1 MRTQL
6 FVCTVFASALAANGQ
21 TLVIPQIADG
31 GGWQTE
37 LVLTNAGIT
46 ATTVTLNF
54 FQSVGTAGMTQN
66 WTPPF
71 LETSVLQ
78 NIPVPAASTVFLHT
92 PGTAGT
98 LSEGWATVQSNSAIS
113 AYAIFEETV
122 SGRQNQD
129 GTAPAAATTS
139 RMLVPFDNTNG
150 FVTTIAIVNTTA
162 SSESIAVSAQPNG
175 GAAVQLSPITL
186 PANGYSAF
194 TLPQQFS
201 SIASTSGLL
210 EFYASTGSF
219 SLIALRFNPTGAFT
233 AAPVFPETG
242 SPVITTGTV
251 AAFNGTYTGTY
262 SAAGISG
269 TVTATV
275 NNGTVTVTS
284 PANGTGTVTSNGQ
297 TTFGTVL
304 AGGTSCSFTGT
315 FTVTVATA
323 SASGTFTC
331 TSPSVSGTWNVTRG
345 VSVQ

>member
-6 FVCTVFASALAANGQ
+6 FVCTVFASALVASAQ

-37 LVLTNAGIT
+37 LVLTNTGTT

-54 FQSVGTAGMTQN
+54 FQSTSGGATQN

-92 PGTAGT
+92 PGTAGS
-98 LSEGWATVQSNSAIS
+98 LSEGWAQVTGGGSAVS
-113 AYAIFEETV
+113 TYAIFTQTV
-122 SGRQNQD
+122 PGRQNQD
-129 GTAPAAATTS
+129 GTAPAAASTS

-175 GAAVQLSPITL
+175 GSAVQLSPITL

-194 TLPQQFS
+194 TLPQQFT

-210 EFYASTGSF
+210 EFYASSGSF

-242 SPVITTGTV
+242 SPVITTGSV
-251 AAFNGTYTGTY
+251 AAFNGTYSGTY

-304 AGGTSCSFTGT
+304 SGGTSCSFTGM
-315 FTVTVATA
+315 FTVTSTTA
-323 SASGTFTC
+323 SASGTFSC
-331 TSPSVSGTWNVTRG
+331 TSPTVSGTWSVTRG
-345 VSVQ
+345 VSAQ